1 MTLTINVRFYL
12 PPPSISTL
20 SFLLS
25 LSNNFQILHILSK
38 NAPSH
43 QTIIVYILR
52 VYPPSLSTFS
62 IVVRV
67 TAFVVAYFN
76 CVIISSMR
84 LKGMK
89 TVGNEV
95 AQHLRALAL
104 SENLGSI
111 PNTQW

>member
-1 MTLTINVRFYL
+1 MTLIINVRFYL
-12 PPPSISTL
+12 LPPPISTL

-25 LSNNFQILHILSK
+25 LSNNFQILQILSK
-38 NAPSH
+38 KAPSP
-43 QTIIVYILR
+43 QTLIVYILR
-52 VYPPSLSTFS
+52 VYSPSLSSFS
-62 IVVRV
+62 IVACV
-67 TAFVVAYFN
+67 TVFVVAYFN